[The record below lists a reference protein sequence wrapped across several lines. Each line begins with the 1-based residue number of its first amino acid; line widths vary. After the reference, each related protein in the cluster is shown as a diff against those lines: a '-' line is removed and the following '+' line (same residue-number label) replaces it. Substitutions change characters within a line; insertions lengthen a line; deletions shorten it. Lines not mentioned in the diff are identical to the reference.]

1 MAAAAG
7 VAVRAAE
14 IRRVVVGDAQQ
25 IPGIIADV
33 HLAHKAVGRKAR
45 GIAVFRLP
53 GEFFLCRG
61 QIIFLAGNAV
71 FAARFSADGKIRILL
86 MQRFVDRGSG
96 RVVSVHGNARLGA
109 GIDEKKRRIVG
120 GIEILVLAP
129 DGNHRHIAVFGRR
142 RLRGRGGSLRRG
154 GHGDR
159 RGFRRGLCRSFRLC
173 AARRERKGKRRAEQ
187 QGQAFLFHAHTVIVT
202 PHNA

>member
-1 MAAAAG
+1 MH
-7 VAVRAAE
+7 AAE
-14 IRRVVVGDAQQ
+14 IRRIVVGDAQQ

-53 GEFFLCRG
+53 GEFFLCRS
-61 QIIFLAGNAV
+61 QIVFLAGHSV
-71 FAARFSADGKIRILL
+71 FVARFNADGKIRVLL
-86 MQRFVDRGSG
+86 MQRFVDRSG
-96 RVVSVHGNARLGA
+96 RGVIPVHGNARLGA
-109 GIDEKKRRIVG
+109 SIDEQERIIVG

-129 DGNHRHIAVFGRR
+129 DGNHRHIAVFGRQ

-173 AARRERKGKRRAEQ
+173 AARRKRKGKRRAEQ